1 MGVVGAPPLCV
12 EERGSLS
19 KTQTFLPPRELPR
32 AEIDGCCS
40 DGIRAFTQRSAGARL
55 AVQRYTVTSARA
67 VEVRFKK
74 LGFLGL

>member
-32 AEIDGCCS
+32 ADGCCS
-40 DGIRAFTQRSAGARL
+40 DGIQAFTQRSAGARL
-55 AVQRYTVTSARA
+55 AVQRHTVTSARA